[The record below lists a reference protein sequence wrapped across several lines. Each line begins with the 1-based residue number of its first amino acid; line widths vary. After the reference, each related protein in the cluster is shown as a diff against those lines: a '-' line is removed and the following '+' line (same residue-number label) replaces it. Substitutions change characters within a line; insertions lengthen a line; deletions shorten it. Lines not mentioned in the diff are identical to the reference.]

1 MRISD
6 WSSDVCSSDLPGP
19 VLRAETP
26 PAQYWRR
33 WCDDAPAPELPAAE
47 DAPAANEP
55 LPQVLPHGDGADAP
69 YRVLIVEDDPSQALF
84 AETVLNGT
92 GMHARV
98 VGGRSEVMATM
109 EQFRPDLL
117 LPDLPMPAPHA
128 ADDTPRLPPPPPP

>member
-55 LPQVLPHGDGADAP
+55 LPQVLPHGDGPDAP
-69 YRVLIVEDDPSQALF
+69 YRLLIVEDDPSHALF
-84 AETVLNGT
+84 AQTAPNGT
-92 GMHARV
+92 GMPALL
-98 VGGRSEVMATM
+98 VGFTSEVTDTRGP
-109 EQFRPDLL
+109 FRPDPFCPPL
-117 LPDLPMPAPHA
+117 H
-128 ADDTPRLPPPPPP
+128 TPRP

>member
-33 WCDDAPAPELPAAE
+33 WCDDAPAPELHAAE

-55 LPQVLPHGDGADAP
+55 LPQVLPHGDGADPP
-69 YRVLIVEDDPSQALF
+69 YRVLIVEDDPSPALC
-84 AETVLNGT
+84 AATVPNGT
-92 GMHARV
+92 GMQAPA
-98 VGGRSEVMATM
+98 GGVRRQTM
-109 EQFRPDLL
+109 QALQPH
-117 LPDLPMPAPHA
+117 PPAPG
-128 ADDTPRLPPPPPP
+128 LPPPTLTRHTRP

>member
-84 AETVLNGT
+84 AEPVLNGT
-92 GMHARV
+92 GMQARV
-98 VGGRSEVMATM
+98 VGVSSEVMATM
-109 EQFRPDLL
+109 EQMRPALVLTD
-117 LPDLPMPAPHA
+117 LPD
-128 ADDTPRLPPPPPP
+128 RKSVGEGKEE

>member
-55 LPQVLPHGDGADAP
+55 LPQVLPHGVGADAP
-69 YRVLIVEDDPSQALF
+69 YRVLFVDDDPSQALF
-84 AETVLNGT
+84 AETVLAGT
-92 GMHARV
+92 DMQARV
-98 VGGRSEVMATM
+98 VGVSTEVMATT
-109 EQFRPDLL
+109 EQFRPHLVPPHL
-117 LPDLPMPAPHA
+117 HTPGLTGAENTALIPAPA
-128 ADDTPRLPPPPPP
+128 A